1 MVDEGSFLADVGT
14 KENERELQLS
24 VLFCLLDLHS
34 KETWSLSILYEKK
47 RKPEEIC
54 LPISFRMWGAVMLC
68 FNPFFFKVF
77 ALVSKGLEV
86 ILTDVVFPGCL
97 WIVSFPTAIQNKSWS
112 TKQITTA
119 LQKLQM

>member
-1 MVDEGSFLADVGT
+1 
-14 KENERELQLS
+14 
-24 VLFCLLDLHS
+24 
-34 KETWSLSILYEKK
+34 
-47 RKPEEIC
+47 
-54 LPISFRMWGAVMLC
+54 MLC

-86 ILTDVVFPGCL
+86 ILTDVFPGCL

-119 LQKLQM
+119 LQKLHM